1 MSHKIFDNILV
12 AIRKLKRAL
21 KLNKPGYIGMCILES
36 SKILMYEFHHDYI
49 KNRYDNNSK
58 LLLTNTDSLVYEIK
72 TEDVCKDF
80 SSDREMFDFTNHST
94 KSKYYDNSNKL
105 VIGK

>member
-1 MSHKIFDNILV
+1 MNSIMITLKID
-12 AIRKLKRAL
+12 
-21 KLNKPGYIGMCILES
+21 
-36 SKILMYEFHHDYI
+36 
-49 KNRYDNNSK
+49 NSK

-80 SSDREMFDFTNHST
+80 SSDREMFDFTNYST